1 MHEFLF
7 KLYDY
12 STVSLLEND
21 KKRDQVI
28 GFYTGAI
35 SLYLSFG
42 QESFKEVIL
51 FLKKNP
57 FAGGVA
63 VMMFL
68 LVNMVTMQ
76 LLLRYRS
83 FHMHCNLAAQVLQRF
98 MANNLTTLAAGE
110 SVVKEEAV
118 RQMQKQ
124 FNHYF
129 LSIYSYPFSR
139 KKALFYRLNHDK
151 TLTVDGL
158 QKWLNS
164 PQQKKQE
171 KKEAICTYFKRLW
184 KFSKGAENLMFL
196 FFVIIS
202 AAAIGMMMMLI
213 FGSFE
218 KMIVAVLAQLLLS
231 IWLYVQSLREDRWLS
246 NPQAKE
252 LEKWLK
258 VYRGEVAINFC
269 IDVRGLPY
277 ETNRK

>member
-12 STVSLLEND
+12 SAALVLEND

-42 QESFKEVIL
+42 QESFKEGML
-51 FLKKNP
+51 FLKRNP
-57 FAGGVA
+57 LAGGVA
-63 VMMFL
+63 VMMLL

-83 FHMHCNLAAQVLQRF
+83 FHMHCNLGAQVVQRF
-98 MANNLTTLAAGE
+98 LANNLTTGVAGE
-110 SVVKEEAV
+110 SLVKDEAV

-129 LSIYSYPFSR
+129 LSIYRYPFSR
-139 KKALFYRLNHDK
+139 KKQIFYLLNHNRAVREEELK
-151 TLTVDGL
+151 KALTK
-158 QKWLNS
+158 QKNGV
-164 PQQKKQE
+164 E
-171 KKEAICTYFKRLW
+171 KESIGVYFKRLRR
-184 KFSKGAENLMFL
+184 FFKGAEILMFL

-202 AAAIGMMMMLI
+202 TAAIGMMTMLI
-213 FGSFE
+213 FGAFE
-218 KMIVAVLAQLLLS
+218 KMIVAVLVQLLLS

-246 NPQAKE
+246 HPQAKE
-252 LEKWLK
+252 LEKWIE